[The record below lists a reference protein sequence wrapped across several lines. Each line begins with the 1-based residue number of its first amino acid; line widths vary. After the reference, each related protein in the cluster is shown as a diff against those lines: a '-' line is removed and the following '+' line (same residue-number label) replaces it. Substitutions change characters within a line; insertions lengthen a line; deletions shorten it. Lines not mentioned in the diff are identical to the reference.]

1 MFCFFIEQ
9 TVSFPSKFNYQDD
22 MNNIAVV
29 NSNVKCPQ
37 NSPENVHISI
47 LILVRMYYCLVRNHR
62 RMIWVAESCNNMNSF
77 QVSLSCYVLSL
88 TWENIQQLDQLRSKV
103 LPNIDNIL
111 PPTVI
116 LSSREEWI
124 CFLSSKI
131 TMFIGEGTFFLRR
144 IYNTKASTFSQW
156 W

>member
-1 MFCFFIEQ
+1 
-9 TVSFPSKFNYQDD
+9 

-77 QVSLSCYVLSL
+77 QVSQSCYVFSL
-88 TWENIQQLDQLRSKV
+88 TWENIQQLDQLRSV
-103 LPNIDNIL
+103 
-111 PPTVI
+111 
-116 LSSREEWI
+116 
-124 CFLSSKI
+124 
-131 TMFIGEGTFFLRR
+131 
-144 IYNTKASTFSQW
+144 A
-156 W
+156 